1 MKLEITIFIIFT
13 LLSCKSPADELNEN
27 IKTSIF
33 IKGTE
38 IEENYNKYQNDIT
51 NSGFTTLLSLARI
64 EKDKN
69 HKESKKIIK
78 KAKFILTNFY
88 KKEQSLISD
97 INNLLDS
104 IQPSNNIN
112 LKEIEQLKI
121 QVKESNKA
129 IISNYKSDSTTIA
142 ISAQIIE
149 LIEVDCKYDIINN
162 EIIFYDQKCVDYY
175 NFLNLSLESQII
187 MSKLEVSEWK
197 LKKYKH

>member
-1 MKLEITIFIIFT
+1 M
-13 LLSCKSPADELNEN
+13 
-27 IKTSIF
+27 
-33 IKGTE
+33 
-38 IEENYNKYQNDIT
+38 
-51 NSGFTTLLSLARI
+51 
-64 EKDKN
+64 
-69 HKESKKIIK
+69 
-78 KAKFILTNFY
+78 
-88 KKEQSLISD
+88 
-97 INNLLDS
+97 LDS

-187 MSKLEVSEWK
+187 MSKLEVSE
-197 LKKYKH
+197 